1 MTSPSRNAPCP
12 CGSGKK
18 YKRCCSLKGSVKRP
32 SEESVRQEHAQFVV
46 FSESMLMNRVEREA
60 RDIAHS
66 FDAISG
72 EAVAHL
78 ELMYGRV
85 AALLYV
91 GLERAKASGDDVR
104 HTCAIVLTNALKSLT
119 AAFMLLRTG
128 WRLQPY
134 LCLRNGME
142 ATSVVIHL
150 LQQPNDLERFKDG
163 RLGSPK
169 MLKSAKEAI
178 PPIGHM
184 YGILSEEFVHVGK
197 PFRHVQKGNVY
208 TESEWEMW
216 QSLGSISGFAFMLYL
231 VTELTFIDD
240 VAEPQCWARV
250 TPGGYIQQW
259 SVEIKTWREAFVRI
273 YGPHHRGESTDA

>member
-1 MTSPSRNAPCP
+1 
-12 CGSGKK
+12 
-18 YKRCCSLKGSVKRP
+18 
-32 SEESVRQEHAQFVV
+32 
-46 FSESMLMNRVEREA
+46 MLMNRVEREG
-60 RDIAHS
+60 RVVGQS

-78 ELMYGRV
+78 EVMYGRV

-91 GLERAKASGDDVR
+91 GLKNAKASGDELR

-119 AAFMLLRTG
+119 AAFTLLRTG

-150 LQQPNDLERFKDG
+150 LQRPDDLEKFKEG
-163 RLGSPK
+163 RLESPK
-169 MLKSAKEAI
+169 TLKSAKTAI

-197 PFRHVQKGNVY
+197 PFLHVQKGNVY

-216 QSLGSISGFAFMLYL
+216 QCLASVSGFAFMLFL
-231 VTELTFIDD
+231 VTELMFIDE
-240 VAEPQCWARV
+240 VAEPQCWARRSA
-250 TPGGYIQQW
+250 GGFTQQW
-259 SVEIKTWREAFVRI
+259 SVEIKAWREAFVRI
-273 YGPHHRGESTDA
+273 YRPHCPGELTGA